1 MAEINTAKNGPK
13 KTWRL
18 LNGLTTYKTSINSNV
33 KAIKHKGAEL
43 TNPLEIVNTFNNYF
57 RMTGDNLAS
66 KISCSDTNPTSY
78 ITLVSSAFSFAKINI
93 ESVLKVLKS
102 SPDNIPGKV
111 LKMAARILSPS
122 LSV

>member
-1 MAEINTAKNGPK
+1 MI
-13 KTWRL
+13 
-18 LNGLTTYKTSINSNV
+18 
-33 KAIKHKGAEL
+33 
-43 TNPLEIVNTFNNYF
+43 
-57 RMTGDNLAS
+57 GDNLAS
-66 KISCSDTNPTSY
+66 KIPCSDTDTNPTSY
-78 ITLVSSAFSFAKINI
+78 ITLVSSAFSFAKISI